1 MGYFSN
7 GAEGAMYQEVFC
19 ERCIHFKDEGD
30 GRGPGCPVWD
40 AHLFY
45 AYELCN
51 EDDHP
56 GKIMLDMLIPRRE
69 DGGYN
74 GNGRCTM
81 FHQDEGKEPLSA
93 WVAENVV

>member
-7 GAEGAMYQEVFC
+7 GTEGEIYEETFC
-19 ERCIHFKDEGD
+19 RRCVHYGPEE
-30 GRGPGCPVWD
+30 GPGCPVWF
-40 AHLFY
+40 AHLLY

-56 GKIMLDMLIPRRE
+56 GKAMLDMLIPRAE
-69 DGGYN
+69 PGLN

-81 FHQDEGKEPLSA
+81 FSQDPEREPLPA
-93 WVAENVV
+93 WVEEHVL